1 MQNSDCTA
9 AQGINEVRMKV
20 RILMMVDDARF
31 APLGRSELIEGFDID
46 REACFLDGP
55 ATDRVIVLD
64 RDQAT
69 GQLLA
74 CKFCLPAKGRIL
86 GRYDIPCPV
95 DTTSRAFNQVSVFA
109 TVLKTIYMYEE
120 PDTLGRRIRWAFDSP
135 QLIIVPRSGIDEN
148 AFYSRAARSLKFY
161 SFPSHQN
168 SHHMVHTSLA
178 RDIVAHETGHAILDG
193 IAPRLWDA
201 ITPQSL
207 ALHEAIADLTAL
219 LVSMR
224 SRTLSKAVLK
234 STKGSIEHSTH
245 FSAIAEEFGFA
256 SGSGALRDL
265 KNDLSMSDVDAS
277 RPHDL
282 SQVLTGALY
291 SVLIKMHDGRKKV
304 TAARKEISEYSVSGY
319 ALYGAAQHFKRM
331 ILRALDYLPPGE
343 ASFADY
349 GRAIL
354 AADQASH
361 PDDAQE
367 REWLIEEFVR
377 RGIVADQNAL
387 DVRLPGDGKSDWS
400 EGVDRAALADDDRA
414 VHQFAGSAHGRQLFG
429 IPDDVPFHV
438 EPRLRV
444 TKTYYHRVSDQ
455 VVDTEEVQECLF
467 KVCWQQ
473 EEPNPLGPA
482 HPPKRAITV
491 GTTLSWDWNTGRLR
505 ALLTSDH
512 RARPQEEAEQQ
523 AGRDLFMR
531 RLWEDGYL
539 QGGRRAMALN
549 DEDESCTLTADI
561 IGDSVRLRGVGQML
575 HLAGEL

>member
-1 MQNSDCTA
+1 
-9 AQGINEVRMKV
+9 MKV
-20 RILMMVDDARF
+20 RIPMMVDDVRF
-31 APLGRSELIEGFDID
+31 APQGRPELIEGFDIN
-46 REACFLDGP
+46 REACLLDGP

-64 RDQAT
+64 RDQVT

-74 CKFCLPAKGRIL
+74 CKFCPPAKGRVL
-86 GRYDIPCPV
+86 GRYDIPNPV

-120 PDTLGRRIRWAFDSP
+120 SDTLGRRIRWAFDSP
-135 QLIIVPRSGIDEN
+135 QLIIVPRAGRREN
-148 AFYSRAARSLKFY
+148 AYYHRETHSLKFY
-161 SFPSHQN
+161 SFPSHQDPK
-168 SHHMVHTSLA
+168 HTVHTSLA

-193 IAPRLWDA
+193 IAPSLWDA

-265 KNDLSMSDVDAS
+265 KNDLTMGDVNPS
-277 RPHDL
+277 EPYGL
-282 SQVLTGALY
+282 SQVLSGALY
-291 SVLIKMHDGRKKV
+291 SVLIKMHDERKKAA
-304 TAARKEISEYSVSGY
+304 AARKETSEYSVSGY

-377 RGIVADQNAL
+377 RGIVADRSVL
-387 DVRLPGDGKSDWS
+387 DTQLPDDEESDWS
-400 EGVDRAALADDDRA
+400 KGVDLVALADDDQA
-414 VHQFAGSAHGRQLFG
+414 AHQFAGRARGRQLLG
-429 IPDDVPFHV
+429 IPDDIPFQV

-444 TKTYYHRVSDQ
+444 TKTHYHRLPDETLTT
-455 VVDTEEVQECLF
+455 DEVQECLF
-467 KVCWQQ
+467 KVSWLQD
-473 EEPNPLGPA
+473 EPNPAGPG
-482 HPPKRAITV
+482 HPSKRIITV
-491 GTTLSWDWNTGRLR
+491 GTTLSWDWNTGKMR

-512 RARPQEEAEQQ
+512 RARPQEQAEQQ
-523 AGRDLFMR
+523 TDRDLFIR
-531 RLWEDGYL
+531 RLQEDGYL
-539 QGGRRAMALN
+539 QDNRRAMALTD
-549 DEDESCTLTADI
+549 DEHASSTITAKID
-561 IGDSVRLRGVGQML
+561 GDSIRLHGVGQTL
-575 HLAGEL
+575 HLAGDL